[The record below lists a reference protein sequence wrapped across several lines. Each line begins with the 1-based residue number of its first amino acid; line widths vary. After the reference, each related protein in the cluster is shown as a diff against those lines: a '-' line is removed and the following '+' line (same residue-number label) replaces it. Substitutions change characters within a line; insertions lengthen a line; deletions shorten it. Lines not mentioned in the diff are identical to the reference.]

1 MRLKPADLR
10 HVSTSLRLFLFPP
23 YHSPFPILRLQTL
36 PSFLSSEIFTV
47 SLEAI
52 FGFSFIIR
60 KVLSEQ
66 PAFIFG
72 NINRFYVF
80 IYFDEL
86 PGVFCLSSIPVS
98 PGPIEQADFKS
109 LFHYSFG
116 E

>member
-10 HVSTSLRLFLFPP
+10 HVSTSLRLFLF
-23 YHSPFPILRLQTL
+23 SPVVRHFLFYASKRFL
-36 PSFLSSEIFTV
+36 PFCPQKYSV

-52 FGFSFIIR
+52 FRFSFIIR

-72 NINRFYVF
+72 NINRFYIF